1 MKFGCF
7 LQIKVGQD
15 DDDVDQHDDM
25 DQENDIDQDDDMD
38 QDDVDQEDDL
48 ESCIPSS
55 FPG

>member
-15 DDDVDQHDDM
+15 IDDVDQHDDM

>member
-25 DQENDIDQDDDMD
+25 DQENYQDHDMD
-38 QDDVDQEDDL
+38 QDDVDRDDDL